1 MSLIKKIKIFF
12 ISIIYFFYKEFDQF
26 KNDLINIIKLFF
38 FVSSKKSNFKRFINS
53 NTKVF
58 KDFDNNKKKNYI
70 LVDTIMGH
78 PGYICTQL
86 IISKFVQKIT
96 GGELVVLNRKD
107 NALIRSVSNSYNIK
121 SFLHIKR
128 DFFAIRFLNFLKVL
142 YSLINIGNLDEIK
155 RIKLNNIKIGEIT
168 YDHYVRYTG
177 DVFIKKINFKY
188 IYFFFEATEYNK
200 VINNILTKNNYK
212 SLILSETQFI
222 PSAIV
227 FQNALVKKIK
237 VYARYGG
244 PKKIGIRIYSNIDQI
259 YSWKQKFGIKDF
271 NILKNHFKN
280 KLAKDGYRII
290 NNRINRIGDD
300 QDLNDTKIAFK
311 KGIKFTK
318 KDLCEIYNW
327 DLKKPIVG
335 IFDHSYTDGLFVSG
349 RSIFETNYEWIK
361 YTFNEIK
368 KIKDVNW
375 LIKPHPIKL
384 SETHKPKTSTEIEF
398 NKIIGDNFD
407 NIKLFSNNLNYS
419 DLFDVLSAIVTGNGT
434 VGIEF
439 ATFGVPCVLANHS
452 HYDHLGFTNK
462 PKSKIEYK
470 NLLKN
475 IKNIKKLTKEQK
487 INSRI
492 YTSLELNLSLHD
504 LSLLPTFQTNSEIYY
519 KKNYINFWKNLNK
532 KLKYFKLNND
542 KFYKNLK
549 IQIEKNKT
557 HTLKN
562 NID

>member
-38 FVSSKKSNFKRFINS
+38 FVSSKKSNFKKFINS

-70 LVDTIMGH
+70 LVDAIMGH

-121 SFLHIKR
+121 NFLHFKR

-212 SLILSETQFI
+212 SLVLSETQFI

-244 PKKIGIRIYSNIDQI
+244 PKKIGIRIYNNIDQI

-271 NILKNHFKN
+271 KILKNNFKN

-290 NNRINRIGDD
+290 CNRINRIGDD

-504 LSLLPTFQTNSEIYY
+504 LSLLPKFQTNSEIYY

-532 KLKYFKLNND
+532 KLKYFRLNND